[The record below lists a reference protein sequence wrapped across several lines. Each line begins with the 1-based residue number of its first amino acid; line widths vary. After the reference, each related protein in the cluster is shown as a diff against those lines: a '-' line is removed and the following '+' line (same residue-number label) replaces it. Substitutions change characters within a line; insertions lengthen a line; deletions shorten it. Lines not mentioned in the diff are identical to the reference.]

1 MIIWNSGVIIFLFIN
16 NYISKGSDFLNVIIK
31 HGNIKENIRIK
42 ASFPFILHYMLFFRE
57 QSSSLDKSIFMFIIE
72 TSIFFTCSK

>member
-42 ASFPFILHYMLFFRE
+42 ASFPFILHFMLFFY
-57 QSSSLDKSIFMFIIE
+57 
-72 TSIFFTCSK
+72 FFPFKFSK

>member
-1 MIIWNSGVIIFLFIN
+1 MIIWNSGVIIFLFFN

-42 ASFPFILHYMLFFRE
+42 ASFPFILHFMLF
-57 QSSSLDKSIFMFIIE
+57 SIFSHFYSQNE
-72 TSIFFTCSK
+72 DFLTALQAKS